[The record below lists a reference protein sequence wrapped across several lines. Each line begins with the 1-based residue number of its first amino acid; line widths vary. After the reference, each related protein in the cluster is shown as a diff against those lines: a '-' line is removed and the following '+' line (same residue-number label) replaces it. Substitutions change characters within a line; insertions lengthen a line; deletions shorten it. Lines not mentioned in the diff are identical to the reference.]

1 MTRAVDSLTLV
12 ESDTAHPLLGLLGLK
27 EATAENAQASAP
39 VQTSTREE
47 WAQEARKLELQGKE
61 EQARA
66 IRDAFLQVKAT
77 PWTHWSAVQM
87 QELLPR
93 ALDPKQPSNKPRQAL
108 LDYALWHGQQA
119 WVEKLAV
126 QARFQPALSLAP
138 CGMLGLATEEDQD
151 PERLEQFALRAA
163 AALRQRH
170 LQPYAVHNFKDLLRQ
185 CDTYGVD
192 HRTPTGATTL
202 MLAARAGNLPLVD
215 ALLLRGAD
223 PQLEDEFGH
232 TPWLAALNRAS
243 EDLEFAS
250 KSIAPLFERIAQAT
264 LDVQTEG
271 RLVRLE
277 RHQGE
282 YWLLSVMLAGLK
294 TLRSTCVERLHA
306 PYKYSEGFFAQAL
319 QDTLECLPEHL
330 WKTPR
335 RKRSYVNAVLA
346 RAEVQSLYQPTRRL
360 WLRTTTG
367 HYLPNPLMQLR
378 THTPEGP
385 GWRPIYEVLNLPW
398 VDAGWARPENWRHRS
413 LATLLESAT
422 GRLAITQAYETDV
435 F

>member
-1 MTRAVDSLTLV
+1 MLTHERPKTESPVVHMKPTFNSNFSSDS
-12 ESDTAHPLLGLLGLK
+12 ARLK
-27 EATAENAQASAP
+27 Q
-39 VQTSTREE
+39 
-47 WAQEARKLELQGKE
+47 L
-61 EQARA
+61 
-66 IRDAFLQVKAT
+66 
-77 PWTHWSAVQM
+77 
-87 QELLPR
+87 
-93 ALDPKQPSNKPRQAL
+93 
-108 LDYALWHGQQA
+108 
-119 WVEKLAV
+119 
-126 QARFQPALSLAP
+126 
-138 CGMLGLATEEDQD
+138 
-151 PERLEQFALRAA
+151 ALRAVT
-163 AALRQRH
+163 ALRQRH
-170 LQPYAVHNFKDLLRQ
+170 LQPYAAHNFKDLLRQ

-223 PQLEDEFGH
+223 PLVEDEFGH

-243 EDLEFAS
+243 EDLAFTRL
-250 KSIAPLFERIAQAT
+250 SIAPLFERIAPAT

-282 YWLLSVMLAGLK
+282 YWLLSVMLACLK
-294 TLRSTCVERLHA
+294 TWRTTCVERLHT
-306 PYKYSEGFFAQAL
+306 PYKYRQGFFAQAL
-319 QDTLECLPEHL
+319 QDTLECQPEHL

-346 RAEVQSLYQPTRRL
+346 RAEVQSLYQPARRL

-385 GWRPIYEVLNLPW
+385 GWRPVYEVLNLPW
-398 VDAGWARPENWRHRS
+398 VDAGWARPENWRHPS
-413 LATLLESAT
+413 MATLLEAAT
-422 GRLAITQAYETDV
+422 GRLALTQAYEVDEVDV